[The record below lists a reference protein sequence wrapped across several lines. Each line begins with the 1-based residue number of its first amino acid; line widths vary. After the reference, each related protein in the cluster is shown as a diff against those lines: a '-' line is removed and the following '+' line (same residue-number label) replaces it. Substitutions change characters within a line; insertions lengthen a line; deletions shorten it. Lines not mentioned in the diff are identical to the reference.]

1 MFSVE
6 AEKKIDELLARYP
19 QPRSA
24 LLPILY
30 IAQEEKGYL
39 SDDVIE
45 YVARRMGLTYM
56 DVLTTVSFYTMFYR
70 QPIGQYNIQL
80 CTNVSCWLC
89 GSDDIEKHIER
100 KLGIKAGQT
109 TADGRF
115 TFMEVECLGSCGT
128 APALQINFDY
138 HENLTPET
146 VDQILDSLL

>member
-1 MFSVE
+1 MFSE
-6 AEKKIDELLARYP
+6 AAERKIDELLVCYP

-24 LLPILY
+24 MLPILY
-30 IAQEEKGYL
+30 IAQEEKGHL

-45 YVARRMGLTYM
+45 YVARRMGLTYL
-56 DVLTTVSFYTMFYR
+56 DVLTTASFYTMFYR
-70 QPIGQYNIQL
+70 RPIGRYNIQL

-89 GSDDIEKHIER
+89 GSDDIEKQIER

-138 HENLTPET
+138 HENLTPEK
-146 VDQILDSLL
+146 VDQILDSLP